1 MTYKTHEQRTARI
14 DRLGQTSDVEVTNL
28 LADHAYDRNARA
40 RVQKKQVLAGIYQS
54 KEGYLDDSGIGM
66 TLRALRARKA
76 QQSEDAA

>member
-1 MTYKTHEQRTARI
+1 
-14 DRLGQTSDVEVTNL
+14 VEVTNL

-76 QQSEDAA
+76 QQTEDAA